1 MEENTIQQQETPSE
15 DFAQWA
21 IIECMGHVAY
31 AGFAESTTVFGRP
44 MVKLTVPEITGERAV
59 PSYTKFI
66 APNSLYAVTPVS
78 EDFAK
83 RMAAKY
89 RKAPIEGYEHNQVIS
104 EMAKEYVRK
113 MEAKEVAQILLNS
126 ENGAKQLEET
136 F

>member
-1 MEENTIQQQETPSE
+1 MEGNVKQQEAHSE

-31 AGFAESTTVFGRP
+31 AGYAESTTVFGRP
-44 MVKLTVPEITGERAV
+44 MVKLTVPEITGDKAV

-89 RKAPIEGYEHNQVIS
+89 RKAPVEGYEHNRVIA
-104 EMAKEYVRK
+104 EMAIEYVKK
-113 MEAKEVAQILLNS
+113 MEATEVAQILLNAK
-126 ENGAKQLEET
+126 NGAKELEEA